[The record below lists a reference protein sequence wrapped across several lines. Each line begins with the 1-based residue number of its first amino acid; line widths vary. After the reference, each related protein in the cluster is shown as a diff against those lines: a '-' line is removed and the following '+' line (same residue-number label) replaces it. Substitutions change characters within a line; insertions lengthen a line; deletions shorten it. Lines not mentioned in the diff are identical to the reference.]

1 MQNQKDLKFLLTKIM
16 ILEDGNKILQR
27 ELSEIKGAVESNDT
41 NLKSVSSNK
50 KVHSWIDVSFTKLIL
65 WLHFKIVF

>member
-50 KVHSWIDVSFTKLIL
+50 RCTVGLM
-65 WLHFKIVF
+65 